1 MNEMNDKEWAKW
13 QQEKRREDIF
23 ALKYWDFDDLC
34 RRNTEKREGYLLRKA
49 ETEEEARGL
58 LDGFYYLPLR
68 EVIEML
74 GEKDFSPKF
83 LAGVARTYRVK

>member
-1 MNEMNDKEWAKW
+1 MNNKQWKEW
-13 QQEKRREDIF
+13 QEKRRRYDIF
-23 ALKYWDFDDLC
+23 SMNDWDLSCFDDLC